1 MITLTR
7 DEVCQLLD
15 ILSAGADA
23 QEWELDN
30 HITQHGEWYRPER
43 VAFMK
48 IYIEK
53 ADQSIKFLKNKLDVP
68 WVKTYSGGKPNYT
81 QPIESVDETLR
92 ARGTYSGNN
101 P

>member
-1 MITLTR
+1 MINLTR
-7 DEVCQLLD
+7 DEVYKLLD
-15 ILSAGADA
+15 VLVAGADA
-23 QEWELDN
+23 QQWELEN
-30 HITQHGEWYRPER
+30 HITQHGEWYSPER
-43 VAFMK
+43 IAFMK
-48 IYIEK
+48 EYIEK
-53 ADQSIKFLKNKLDVP
+53 SDQSITFLKNKIDEP